1 MLALYLSMLEDDG
14 DKAIFTEI
22 YEPYERK
29 IYAVAMHLTSSA
41 PKAED
46 AVHDTMIKVI
56 KHFDDAKKLFRKS
69 CDEFDPWIVTITKN
83 TALDILRKEGRTTE
97 MAEDWDMP
105 VPDNVH
111 PESEFRALVGEIRG
125 MPEKYRRV
133 LELRLVL
140 EWSFDEIGRELD
152 ITENTARTRF
162 QRGRI
167 MLRERLEAMG
177 YNDKGRVL

>member
-22 YEPYERK
+22 YEQYERK

-46 AVHDTMIKVI
+46 A
-56 KHFDDAKKLFRKS
+56 
-69 CDEFDPWIVTITKN
+69 
-83 TALDILRKEGRTTE
+83 
-97 MAEDWDMP
+97 

-152 ITENTARTRF
+152 IAENTARTRF